1 VVKSGTLGATIFVKD
16 ETGWYKPLNMDG
28 KLVVGGKELWFTSV
42 VSGVVTAYQEC
53 PALPPTVGAE
63 YCGPQCGPTW
73 GIYNFTQGEKVLTE
87 VECKT
92 FVEDDELA
100 GYAST
105 YPPEGCP
112 KQLYQRVYATGEDD
126 DVTTAVWHWQL
137 NWFYPINATGVF
149 AGIYDRVEDRDKDGV
164 FRGATELVPITTPEG
179 KTVYEDVTP
188 DAYKDLY
195 FNFANPEEVYSFVR
209 APIAYMSD
217 WVFDGKTL
225 SDDVK
230 NKKLILVGGP
240 LVNSLVKY
248 LNDTGNLYILYKT
261 DGKVTWLY
269 NPLGA
274 PGERDINLTYALS
287 LIDPTIDPAYVYK
300 IEGGNGL
307 GVIQYAK
314 SNPWNP
320 DREILVVAGTDRFG
334 TLSASIAL
342 ADPTKLANITI
353 STFYNA
359 GVGKTA
365 PAVIVIGIRP
375 TTVPAKVVIQPVL
388 VVPVGLP
395 SS

>member
-1 VVKSGTLGATIFVKD
+1 
-16 ETGWYKPLNMDG
+16 
-28 KLVVGGKELWFTSV
+28 
-42 VSGVVTAYQEC
+42 
-53 PALPPTVGAE
+53 
-63 YCGPQCGPTW
+63 PTW

-92 FVEDDELA
+92 FLKDYEDDLDDKLA
-100 GYAST
+100 GYNST
-105 YPPEGCP
+105 MQGACP
-112 KQLYQRVYATGEDD
+112 KTLNQKVYATGEDE

-164 FRGATELVPITTPEG
+164 FKGATELVPITTPEG

-188 DAYKDLY
+188 DAYKSLY
-195 FNFANPEEVYSFVR
+195 FNFANPQEVYSFVR

-274 PGERDINLTYALS
+274 AGERDINLTYALS